1 MSNYNKKLK
10 QDTQIFCFGLNI
22 FQKYVIISY
31 KKQLLF
37 FTFTEKLP
45 MALIINNIRASVSE
59 DAGSVIEKALKSSG
73 IRKSDTVK
81 TGIYKTSLD
90 ARKQSDIHFV
100 HSVYAELGSAE
111 AEKKFCQTGSCQ
123 YVDSEV
129 QKPVI
134 CTDEYRGR
142 IAVVGFGPAGLF
154 CALVLSENG
163 YKPIVFER
171 GESVEERAKSVEA
184 FWNGGPLNINSNVQF
199 GEGGAGTF
207 SDGKLTTRI
216 RDPFC
221 RYVLDSFVRFGAP
234 EDILIKAKPHIGT
247 DKLRSVIK
255 AMRERIIK
263 NGGEVHFGTTV
274 TGFDTSSGRIGKVHT
289 TKGDFDAAA
298 VVLAV
303 GNSARDTFEMLFE
316 KQIMMQPKP
325 FSVGVRIE
333 HLQESVNE
341 SLYGRYKDNPFLPA
355 GEYQLSYRDK
365 EGRGVYTFCMCPG
378 GTVVPS
384 ASEENTVVTNGMSEF
399 ARDGRNANAAVAV
412 SVSEKDF
419 GTNPLDGMY
428 FARVLECKAFELAG
442 QNYKAPATTVGG
454 FMRGKPSLDSCITP
468 TFARGLSE
476 CDFNKLFDEKINQML
491 MTGLKD
497 FGRKMKCFS
506 DGNAIMT
513 APETRTSSPLRIL
526 RNENLVSPSLE
537 NLYPCGEGAGYA
549 GGITSAAVDGI
560 KTAYRIMEQYA
571 PEK

>member
-1 MSNYNKKLK
+1 
-10 QDTQIFCFGLNI
+10 
-22 FQKYVIISY
+22 
-31 KKQLLF
+31 
-37 FTFTEKLP
+37 
-45 MALIINNIRASVSE
+45 MAVIINNIKASVSE
-59 DAGSVIEKALKSSG
+59 DAGSVTDRALKSAG
-73 IRKSDTVK
+73 IRLSDTVK

-100 HSVYAELGSAE
+100 HSVYAELGSPE
-111 AEKKFCQTGSCQ
+111 AEKKLCRSGTAFQ
-123 YVDSEV
+123 YIDSEV

-134 CTDEYRGR
+134 CKDKYKGR
-142 IAVVGFGPAGLF
+142 VAVAGFGPAGLF

-163 YKPIVFER
+163 YRPIVFER
-171 GESVEERAKSVEA
+171 GQSVDERAESVEG
-184 FWNGGPLNINSNVQF
+184 FWKGAPLNINSNVQF

-216 RDPFC
+216 KDPFC
-221 RYVLDSFVRFGAP
+221 RYVLESFVRFGAP
-234 EDILIKAKPHIGT
+234 EDILVKAKPHIGT
-247 DKLRSVIK
+247 DRLRSVIK
-255 AMRERIIK
+255 AMREHIIS
-263 NGGEVHFGTTV
+263 NGGEIHFNTAV
-274 TGFDTSSGRIGKVHT
+274 TGFETANGLVNKIHT
-289 TKGDFDAAA
+289 TAGDFDAAA
-298 VVLAV
+298 VVFAV
-303 GNSARDTFEMLFE
+303 GNSARDTFEMLYG
-316 KQIMMQPKP
+316 KQIMMQTKP

-341 SLYGRYKDNPFLPA
+341 SLYGRYKDNPFLPV

-428 FARVLECKAFELAG
+428 FARSLECKAFELAG
-442 QNYKAPATTVGG
+442 KNYKAPGTTVGG
-454 FMRGKPSLDSCITP
+454 FMKGKPSLDSCITP
-468 TFARGLSE
+468 TYARGLSE
-476 CDFNKLFDEKINQML
+476 CNFNSLFDEKINSML
-491 MTGLKD
+491 MAGLND
-497 FGRKMKCFS
+497 FGRKMRCFR
-506 DGNAIMT
+506 DPDAIMT

-526 RNENLVSPSLE
+526 RNENLVSPSAG

-560 KTAYRIMEQYA
+560 KTAYRIMENYS
-571 PEK
+571 PE

>member
-1 MSNYNKKLK
+1 
-10 QDTQIFCFGLNI
+10 
-22 FQKYVIISY
+22 
-31 KKQLLF
+31 
-37 FTFTEKLP
+37 
-45 MALIINNIRASVSE
+45 MAVIINNIKASVSE
-59 DAGSVIEKALKSSG
+59 EADSVISRTLKKSG
-73 IRKSDTVK
+73 IKPSDTVK

-100 HSVYAELGSAE
+100 HSVYAELDSEE
-111 AEKKFCQTGSCQ
+111 AEKKLCHSVSEWQ
-123 YVDSEV
+123 YIDSHV

-134 CTDEYRGR
+134 CRDKFRGR
-142 IAVVGFGPAGLF
+142 IAIAGFGPAGLF

-163 YKPIVFER
+163 YKPVVFER
-171 GESVEERAKSVEA
+171 GEEVDERAASVNS

-216 RDPFC
+216 KDPFC

-234 EDILIKAKPHIGT
+234 EEIMVKAKPHIGT
-247 DKLRSVIK
+247 DKLRSVIRG
-255 AMRERIIK
+255 MREKIIE
-263 NGGEVHFGTTV
+263 NGGEIHFNTKV
-274 TGFDTSSGRIGKVHT
+274 TGYETQNGIISKINTD
-289 TKGDFDAAA
+289 KGDFDAAA
-298 VVLAV
+298 LVLAV
-303 GNSARDTFEMLFE
+303 GNSARDTFEMLYN
-316 KQIMMQPKP
+316 KNILMQTKP

-355 GEYQLSYRDK
+355 GEYQLSYRDR

-399 ARDGRNANAAVAV
+399 ARDGKNANAAVAV

-419 GTNPLDGMY
+419 GSNPLDGMY
-428 FARVLECKAFELAG
+428 FARVLEKKAFELAG
-442 QNYKAPATTVGG
+442 RNYKAPATTVEG
-454 FMRGKPSLDSCITP
+454 FMKGKPSLESSIVP

-476 CDFNKLFDEKINQML
+476 CDFNSLFDDKINEML
-491 MTGLKD
+491 KIGLND
-497 FGRKMKCFS
+497 FGRKMKCFR

-526 RNENLVSPSLE
+526 RNEELVSPSVS

-560 KTAYRIMEQYA
+560 KTAYKIMENYS